1 MLADWKRQWREFR
14 RGRPGQRFEARYE
27 RSQKARST
35 QAWYGRLL
43 KPVVALVLFAGGV
56 VLCFIPGPGIP
67 LIIIGAGLFAD
78 LSRPVARGLDWLE
91 VRARKILAWSRRW
104 WHGASLI
111 AREAV
116 IAAAVLIAC
125 GAAYGGY
132 RFIASH

>member
-1 MLADWKRQWREFR
+1 MSGSWKRQWRAFR
-14 RGRPGQRFEARYE
+14 RGRPGQRFEDRYE
-27 RSQKARST
+27 HSQKTHKT
-35 QAWYGRLL
+35 QAWYVRLL

-67 LIIIGAGLFAD
+67 LIIVGAGLLAD
-78 LSRPVARGLDWLE
+78 ESRVVARGMDWLE

-104 WHGASLI
+104 WRGASRI
-111 AREAV
+111 AKEAV

-125 GAAYGGY
+125 GAAYGSY